1 MSRILLIATSGIG
14 DTIALRDLV
23 LTLRRDLPSSG
34 IDLVTTHPE
43 AAFVF
48 EGGVD
53 RVIPLD
59 PGWLVTPGRFLAAF
73 APAAARIAAAGPY
86 GAAAVTFPSGH
97 RATAALAVASGA
109 PVRVGYAYPEGGASR
124 TGWGLTGLATEGPEG
139 IVERNRALAAAVLG
153 RPLSPFFGA
162 PLTLERKGAFPDLP
176 PVFVALHPGGS
187 AAEVF
192 KRWPE
197 ASFAEVG
204 RRLVESGWPVVLAG
218 GTGEEAL
225 GRRLAAAIG
234 KDVTDLTGRLDLA
247 GTARVLARAKSLVAN
262 DSGLA
267 HLAAAVGTPVVALF
281 GPTSDA
287 RYAPVGVLPARVVTA
302 PVPCRPCYV
311 APRREPFSCRFER
324 EKACLDEIPA
334 ERVFSSARE
343 LAGLGMFL
351 EDLRARPIERIETER
366 LILRRWRE
374 TDREALARIHGDPE
388 VTRFLPGVST
398 RAESDAFMDRAEARF
413 GQGSTSFLAVESKE
427 DGALLG
433 GVGLAL
439 VRFAAPFA
447 PAVEVGWRLARSAW
461 GRGFAT
467 EAAKAVLREAFARP
481 GLAEVVSFTVPGN
494 MRSRKVMERLGMS
507 RDSAGDFDH
516 PFFCPGHPLRR
527 HVLYRLKRS
536 PA

>member
-1 MSRILLIATSGIG
+1 MRRILLIATSGTG
-14 DTIALRDLV
+14 DAIALRPAV
-23 LTLRRDLPSSG
+23 LALRRELPSSE
-34 IDLVTTHPE
+34 IDLMTTHPE

-48 EGGVD
+48 GKPPD
-53 RVIPLD
+53 RMIPLD
-59 PGWLVTPGRFLAAF
+59 PAWLSPERFPFAFPSAAF
-73 APAAARIAAAGPY
+73 RIAAAGPY
-86 GAAAVTFPSGH
+86 DAAVVTFPSGH

-109 PVRVGYAYPEGGASR
+109 PVRVGHAYPEGSSPR
-124 TGWGLTGLATEGPEG
+124 TDWGLTHPLADGTGG
-139 IVERNRALAAAVLG
+139 IAERNLALIDVLLG
-153 RPLSPFFGA
+153 RPADRSTEP
-162 PLTLERKGAFPDLP
+162 PLVPRGGPGPDLP
-176 PVFVALHPGGS
+176 RGFIALHPGGS
-187 AAEVF
+187 AAEIF

-197 ASFAEVG
+197 ALFSELG
-204 RRLVESGWPVVLAG
+204 RRLVGSGWPVVLVG

-225 GRRLAAAIG
+225 GTRLAAAIG

-324 EKACLDEIPA
+324 EKACLEEIPA
-334 ERVFSSARE
+334 ERVFASACE
-343 LAGLGMFL
+343 LAGLGGFL
-351 EDLRARPIERIETER
+351 EDLRVRPIERIETER

-374 TDREALARIHGDPE
+374 TDREDLARIHSDPE
-388 VTRFLPGVST
+388 VMRFLPGVST

-413 GQGSTSFLAVESKE
+413 KQGSTSFLAVESKE
-427 DGALLG
+427 GGALLG
-433 GVGLAL
+433 SVGLAL

-494 MRSRKVMERLGMS
+494 MRSRNVMQRLGMS
-507 RDSAGDFDH
+507 HDPAGDFDH
-516 PFFCPGHPLRR
+516 PFFPPGHPLRR

-536 PA
+536 SA